1 MKEGRIGRRQFLRTA
16 ALGASSVALTGRL
29 SWAVPSAEKSSS
41 DRPNLVFVFAD
52 QWRAQACPER
62 SRRATGYA
70 GNPDVRTPNLDKLSD
85 ESISFSHAVSCCP
98 VCCPYRASLMTGRYP
113 LTHGVFLNDVRLNN
127 DAVSIAQA
135 YNQAGYETAYI
146 GKWHLDGRDR
156 SAFVPKERRQGFRFW
171 RAMGCTH
178 DYNNSY
184 YYGDENVKLKWE
196 GYDAIAQT
204 RQAQQYIREHSGGK
218 PFALFLSWGPPHD
231 PYHTA
236 PAKYRELFEQKKLVL
251 PDNVPSQ
258 YRDSA
263 QKALAGYYAHIA
275 ALDDC
280 IGWVLATLRELNL
293 ENETLFV
300 FTSDHGD
307 MLFSHGEQNKQRSWD
322 ESILVPFLVRYPA
335 ALGRGG
341 RTVDMPINTPD
352 IMPTLLGLS
361 GLDMPDTVE
370 GTDFSA
376 VVTGSEKPASSTGS
390 EQALSETE
398 GAADNAAL
406 ITCPSPFGQ
415 WKRVNGGREYRGIR
429 TRRYTYVRDLK
440 GPWLLYDDEKDPYQ
454 LNNLC
459 SKPEHSELQSRL
471 DSILCEKL
479 KQTKDDFLP
488 GWEYIKK
495 WGYEVDQSGTVA
507 YTS

>member
-1 MKEGRIGRRQFLRTA
+1 MAKKAQANSVKKASTRRQFLQA
-16 ALGASSVALTGRL
+16 AGAGAVSAILSRKL
-29 SWAVPSAEKSSS
+29 SWAAASPKPAPDKS
-41 DRPNLVFVFAD
+41 NLVFIFAD

-70 GNPDVRTPNLDKLSD
+70 GNPDVRTPNLDKLAD

-113 LTHGVFLNDVRLNN
+113 LTHGVFLNDVRLSN

-156 SAFVPKERRQGFRFW
+156 SAFIPKERRQGFKFW

-178 DYNNSY
+178 NYNNSY

-204 RQAQQYIREHSGGK
+204 GQAQRYIREHAGGK

-236 PAKYRELFEQKKLVL
+236 PAKYRELFGQKKLVL

-280 IGWVLATLRELNL
+280 IGWILVTLRQLNL
-293 ENETLFV
+293 ENDTIVV

-307 MLFSHGEQNKQRSWD
+307 MLFSHGEQNKQSPWD

-335 ALGRGG
+335 ALGRQGE
-341 RTVDMPINTPD
+341 TIDMPINTPD

-361 GLDMPDTVE
+361 GLDIPDTVE
-370 GTDFSA
+370 GTDFSG
-376 VVTGSEKPASSTGS
+376 VVIGSEKPA
-390 EQALSETE
+390 
-398 GAADNAAL
+398 DNDAL
-406 ITCPSPFGQ
+406 ICCPSPFGQ
-415 WKRVNGGREYRGIR
+415 WKRENGGREYRGIR
-429 TRRYTYVRDLK
+429 TKRYTYVRDLK
-440 GPWLLYDDEKDPYQ
+440 GPWLLYDNEKDPYQ
-454 LNNLC
+454 LDNLC
-459 SKPEHSELQSRL
+459 HSAEHGKLQNRL
-471 DSILCEKL
+471 DKVLSEKL
-479 KQTKDDFLP
+479 KQTEDDFLA

-495 WGYEVDQSGTVA
+495 WGYEVDQSGTVV